1 MAVVSTLSPLLSV
14 RGLAFSGQQPNL
26 SSRHG
31 SSFSGPAFCTK
42 ASEWVE
48 QQGWQHSRVVKVRA
62 AAASAEE
69 QPAWKKK
76 LELADQHAG
85 EAV

>member
-1 MAVVSTLSPLLSV
+1 
-14 RGLAFSGQQPNL
+14 
-26 SSRHG
+26 
-31 SSFSGPAFCTK
+31 
-42 ASEWVE
+42 VE